1 MPIIGP
7 LSQETLS
14 VTNAVATLTAATAK
28 GIPPAAAS
36 ITVSE
41 GSIRYRVDGTAAGAD
56 GQLVNPGD
64 PPFELKNRGEVT
76 SFSAIRDGD
85 DNATLDVTFAVDW
98 KP

>member
-7 LSQETLS
+7 ISQETLS
-14 VTNAVATLTAATAK
+14 VTNAAASLTATAAK
-28 GIPPAAAS
+28 GIPPAAAF

-41 GSIRYRVDGTAAGAD
+41 GAIRYRVDGTAAGAD
-56 GQLVNPGD
+56 GQLVNPGGT
-64 PPFELKNRGEVT
+64 FELKNRGEVT
-76 SFSAIRDGD
+76 GFSAIRDGD